1 MRSIKRVLLPLTVSG
16 ILLSTM
22 FTGCAASSASQGKR
36 NFALIQASR
45 QGDLGRVSKML
56 NEGADINAVDEE
68 GWTPYLAAS
77 AEGNW
82 QVMKLLQAKGC
93 KTDPGF

>member
-1 MRSIKRVLLPLTVSG
+1 MKNYLLPVSLIG
-16 ILLSTM
+16 SLLA
-22 FTGCAASSASQGKR
+22 GCATAPTQGRK
-36 NFALIQASR
+36 NFELIRASR
-45 QGDLGRVSKML
+45 MGDVNQVSSL
-56 NEGADINAVDEE
+56 ITAGADINAVDEE

-82 QVMKLLQAKGC
+82 KVMKLLQERGC

>member
-1 MRSIKRVLLPLTVSG
+1 MKTSLCSCLVLG
-16 ILLSTM
+16 ALL
-22 FTGCAASSASQGKR
+22 FGCAGSRRIDQD
-36 NFALIQASR
+36 LIQASR
-45 QGDLGRVSKML
+45 TGDLRRVKVL
-56 NEGADINAVDEE
+56 IRQGADLNAVDQE

-82 QVMKLLQAKGC
+82 KVMKLLQDMGA

>member
-1 MRSIKRVLLPLTVSG
+1 MNSRLFTTLALATLLV
-16 ILLSTM
+16 
-22 FTGCAASSASQGKR
+22 GCAANRGQISQD
-36 NFALIQASR
+36 LIQASR
-45 QGDLGRVSKML
+45 TGDMSRVVTLIKQ
-56 NEGADINAVDEE
+56 GADLNAMDRD

-82 QVMKLLQAKGC
+82 QVMKLLQDMGA

>member
-1 MRSIKRVLLPLTVSG
+1 MKKSLISTVSVISLALG
-16 ILLSTM
+16 LI
-22 FTGCAASSASQGKR
+22 GCASGRAHIDQD
-36 NFALIQASR
+36 LIQASR
-45 QGDLGRVSKML
+45 TGDLGRVKVL
-56 NEGADINAVDEE
+56 IRQGADLNAVDQE

-82 QVMKLLQAKGC
+82 KVMKLLQDMGA

>member
-1 MRSIKRVLLPLTVSG
+1 MWILKNSLLAWMTISVLLAGCAGSRDQGKKNFELIRASRVGDVKRV
-16 ILLSTM
+16 
-22 FTGCAASSASQGKR
+22 SS
-36 NFALIQASR
+36 LITA
-45 QGDLGRVSKML
+45 
-56 NEGADINAVDEE
+56 GADINAVDEE

-82 QVMKLLQAKGC
+82 KVMKLLQDKGC

>member
-1 MRSIKRVLLPLTVSG
+1 MNKSF
-16 ILLSTM
+16 LSTLVLAGLLV
-22 FTGCAASSASQGKR
+22 GCAATGGQK
-36 NFALIQASR
+36 NLDLIQASR
-45 QGDLGRVSKML
+45 IGDLSRVENL
-56 NEGADINAVDEE
+56 IREGADLNAVDTE

-82 QVMKLLQAKGC
+82 KVMKLLQDMGA

>member
-1 MRSIKRVLLPLTVSG
+1 MKKLLAVCSLG
-16 ILLSTM
+16 LGLM
-22 FTGCAASSASQGKR
+22 AAGCASAPDHGRISQE
-36 NFALIQASR
+36 LIQASR
-45 QGDLGRVSKML
+45 TGDEARVSTLISK
-56 NEGADINAVDEE
+56 GADINAVDPE

-82 QVMKLLQAKGC
+82 RVMKLLQSKGC

>member
-1 MRSIKRVLLPLTVSG
+1 MGASLLP
-16 ILLSTM
+16 IALLAATLV
-22 FTGCAASSASQGKR
+22 GCAANKGRLDQD
-36 NFALIQASR
+36 LIRASR
-45 QGDLGRVSKML
+45 SGDVNRVKVLLSK
-56 NEGADINAVDEE
+56 GADLNAVDPE

-82 QVMKLLQAKGC
+82 QVMKLLQDMGA